1 MHQCIAL
8 ARSVLCTWSRPAL
21 LGLMS
26 YVYVLF
32 VASCTE
38 KATSHRRCRT
48 HETTNRMLLIA
59 VVVIAQIQPGSP
71 CLHASVPAWNL
82 ACSNLGAYRLLGTQA
97 TLQKAAAPVTA
108 LA

>member
-1 MHQCIAL
+1 M
-8 ARSVLCTWSRPAL
+8 L

-26 YVYVLF
+26 YVYVLI

-48 HETTNRMLLIA
+48 HETTNRMLLVA

-71 CLHASVPAWNL
+71 CMHAKTDRTGV
-82 ACSNLGAYRLLGTQA
+82 R
-97 TLQKAAAPVTA
+97 
-108 LA
+108 